1 VYVLEVTVQQVTELY
16 NSLQGSDTDKKSI
29 LEQAFRDVTREAMAK
44 DKGSYS
50 SYVSLSIQCAEK
62 SVCLHTLP
70 FILLGDVLDSV
81 TLEQCKQV
89 FAFMES
95 QVHVWVAPAFYSAG
109 KHLLLRM
116 CNDILRRLSRSQ
128 NTVFC
133 GQIQLFLVNLFPLS
147 EKSALNLMSH
157 FNLDNVTQYSKR
169 ASDKEDYPID
179 YNLYSKLWSL
189 QDFFRLPLQCYSADK
204 WKTFTESLTDVMEA
218 FASYKLEDTSGS
230 RKQKEVPPPAAIDDS
245 HYFAK
250 YLTSERLMH
259 LQLGD
264 NHFRRHFLIQI
275 LVIFDYLTAEVK
287 FKSANHI
294 LSDAQHKWVQDTT
307 ARVYQ
312 LLEETPPN
320 GPVFAAH
327 VRHTLERERNWVS
340 WKNDGC
346 PSFIPDST
354 TTTLSVRGRKR
365 QAGDLVSTP
374 LQAKKLDL
382 GNEELSRL
390 WNLNPDNLK
399 ACKAENRVYVPEM
412 SSFFEEALEQFD
424 PEAQIEDEYKL
435 VNKPNF
441 TWRAL
446 RLLSRRSTHFFQG
459 TQATTKTLPDYL
471 TAVIQQTAKDTSS

>member
-1 VYVLEVTVQQVTELY
+1 
-16 NSLQGSDTDKKSI
+16 
-29 LEQAFRDVTREAMAK
+29 
-44 DKGSYS
+44 
-50 SYVSLSIQCAEK
+50 
-62 SVCLHTLP
+62 
-70 FILLGDVLDSV
+70 
-81 TLEQCKQV
+81 
-89 FAFMES
+89 
-95 QVHVWVAPAFYSAG
+95 
-109 KHLLLRM
+109 
-116 CNDILRRLSRSQ
+116 
-128 NTVFC
+128 
-133 GQIQLFLVNLFPLS
+133 
-147 EKSALNLMSH
+147 MSH

-218 FASYKLEDTSGS
+218 FASYKLEDTSSS

-294 LSDAQHKWVQDTT
+294 LSDAQHKWVQNTT

-346 PSFIPDST
+346 PSFIPDSA
-354 TTTLSVRGRKR
+354 TTTLNVRGRKR

-412 SSFFEEALEQFD
+412 SSFFGEALEQFD